1 MFLLLL
7 EGYKIEDT
15 VKKHLRLDFTK
26 YYDRL
31 KAERLFLI
39 NKSFTSC
46 SCQITYKANEEIK
59 HLFLTLISN
68 LVVVVK
74 NLDAQLNNQVQN

>member
-31 KAERLFLI
+31 KAERLSLI

-46 SCQITYKANEEIK
+46 YQITYKANEEIER
-59 HLFLTLISN
+59 LFLTLISN

-74 NLDAQLNNQVQN
+74 KLDSQLNNQVQN